1 MRSTF
6 EKLVPALLVL
16 VHCVAEGAVPHTF
29 QPGQI
34 ISAQQMN
41 ENFAAISALAQNDGQ
56 VTNISVDCSTGP
68 NALTQALSDSPLG
81 QIEVTISGQCV
92 EDHLKNKPF
101 TYVTVGGDDSSS
113 IVSDVVEVNYSTLI
127 FEENINVT
135 AGTLYVVRGALVG
148 SGRFRSDVRG
158 QAAQA
163 FLDGSPA
170 RNPNQRM
177 VSLGN
182 GYIDLQDYGCI
193 GNLNDSGLILSFNM
207 SRIVL
212 NMKESCGSSILSTG
226 TSSKITIN
234 RAPGVNLSSQGAT
247 IIRGGADGATIY
259 LGSAEYTYADDG
271 SGNFAAAESTGVPPE
286 NINIHARN
294 MRVQLENV
302 CLSGGNGH
310 YLTTVIGHIEP
321 ASSCTDTFGPNLV
334 LNNGSH
340 ITSKAVLTGANTPA
354 VSDSSSYEASFWWSA
369 QPNYICDGC
378 TSHTVE

>member
-1 MRSTF
+1 M
-6 EKLVPALLVL
+6 LDL
-16 VHCVAEGAVPHTF
+16 
-29 QPGQI
+29 
-34 ISAQQMN
+34 
-41 ENFAAISALAQNDGQ
+41 
-56 VTNISVDCSTGP
+56 
-68 NALTQALSDSPLG
+68 
-81 QIEVTISGQCV
+81 
-92 EDHLKNKPF
+92 
-101 TYVTVGGDDSSS
+101 
-113 IVSDVVEVNYSTLI
+113 
-127 FEENINVT
+127 
-135 AGTLYVVRGALVG
+135 
-148 SGRFRSDVRG
+148 RSDVRG

-271 SGNFAAAESTGVPPE
+271 SNLTPTESTGVPPE
-286 NINIHARN
+286 NINIQARN
-294 MRVQLENV
+294 MNIQLENV
-302 CLSGGNGH
+302 CLSGTSF
-310 YLTTVIGHIEP
+310 LTTVIGH
-321 ASSCTDTFGPNLV
+321 
-334 LNNGSH
+334 
-340 ITSKAVLTGANTPA
+340 
-354 VSDSSSYEASFWWSA
+354 
-369 QPNYICDGC
+369 
-378 TSHTVE
+378 